1 MPKKK
6 KYNVFSISKKTIQ
19 ELKDTNY
26 DFTYGELT
34 KTGVMQLNAY
44 IPKNIMQSATFYD
57 LGCGDGSLLVHL
69 ANVNKDIPRLVGVEL
84 VPERVESALL
94 KIFKKPTLKDRIEII
109 EGDVCDVICRGVN
122 IVYVSNLCFPDHVNR
137 KLSTKLSECL
147 ENNSIVFASKPLYIS
162 LPYVLKICKINQSW
176 SDKSDLLIYT
186 ISI

>member
-6 KYNVFSISKKTIQ
+6 KYNVFSISKQNIQ

-34 KTGVMQLNAY
+34 KRGVMQLNSY
-44 IPKNIMQSATFYD
+44 IPKNIMQYVTFYD

-69 ANVNKDIPRLVGVEL
+69 ADVNKDISRLVGIEL
-84 VPERVESALL
+84 VSERVDSALL
-94 KIFKKPTLKDRIEII
+94 KISKKSSLKDRIEII
-109 EGDVCDVICRGVN
+109 QGDVCDVICRGIN

-137 KLSTKLSECL
+137 KLSNKLSECL
-147 ENNSIVFASKPLYIS
+147 ENNSIIFASKPLYIS
-162 LPYVLKICKINQSW
+162 LPYVLKTCKIHQSW
-176 SDKSDLLIYT
+176 SDNSDLLIYT